1 MGKIKF
7 PFEITLVLRR
17 ETLYREKYVF
27 LFQSRSYNC
36 TLIGSSRIEK
46 WTNPRWWR
54 ASQWLFSPLWPAKM
68 GGASGYIISCSSHR
82 NSDFFSSAT
91 NSLLRW
97 LWDPPLTHLSSRI
110 RTSCIAQLADLVIP
124 CSHLAWIRRASKR
137 ANFTALLPMLCRHC
151 KTCISPLHAD
161 DTHAECVSCLGKSHA
176 DAMLSGADC
185 SHCESFSLASLRSRI
200 AFFSESDSA
209 PRALPFSSS
218 QGPVRKRQR
227 GRGSEQPVTSELASA
242 QCPHIHP
249 SRAKPHLHSLDV
261 PTQRLDRRLQ
271 RCTRCLC
278 FRSFKP
284 RCSPPCIYIY
294 QYTSARSASYA
305 THPVLVETEGSSSG
319 LAVVQ

>member
-1 MGKIKF
+1 
-7 PFEITLVLRR
+7 
-17 ETLYREKYVF
+17 
-27 LFQSRSYNC
+27 
-36 TLIGSSRIEK
+36 
-46 WTNPRWWR
+46 
-54 ASQWLFSPLWPAKM
+54 M

-97 LWDPPLTHLSSRI
+97 RRDPPLKHLSSHI

-137 ANFTALLPMLCRHC
+137 VNFTALLPMPCRHC

-218 QGPVRKRQR
+218 QGPVRKRQQ

-242 QCPHIHP
+242 QCPRASLSQREHSPVLFTQLDQHP
-249 SRAKPHLHSLDV
+249 STAVSDMISFGVSDNELDDSLSLAASDV
-261 PTQRLDRRLQ
+261 
-271 RCTRCLC
+271 
-278 FRSFKP
+278 
-284 RCSPPCIYIY
+284 
-294 QYTSARSASYA
+294 
-305 THPVLVETEGSSSG
+305 EGSSGSVADPA
-319 LAVVQ
+319 LLP